1 MNRTITCR
9 AFGPLYFYLLGMP
22 TGYAVQ
28 VVAISGVYVQL
39 LVK

>member
-1 MNRTITCR
+1 MDRIITCR

-22 TGYAVQ
+22 SGRAVS
-28 VVAISGVYVQL
+28 VVAISGAWVQL